1 MVSPP
6 HDTPLTRL
14 KPGVNES
21 PRPYFLCKAAHASR
35 PSAFGN
41 SSARGYKHFAP
52 PALRDS
58 MYSLMQL
65 RLAAREIFE
74 EALRTVDAG
83 KAVHQAIRIEGS
95 RIAIRNITVD
105 IGRRKI
111 YSIALGKAAAR
122 MGAAIDDALG
132 ERFTSGVITSN
143 AASLSQI
150 KLSSRWQQFHGGHP
164 QPNDQSLAAAA
175 ASFDLLDRA
184 NEEHALLI
192 FLVSGGGS
200 AMIEWPI
207 SQEISLADLRT
218 ANKVLVNCGASIS
231 EINSVRR
238 AFSAVKGGRLAER
251 APNSD
256 QITLIVSDV
265 PEGEERNVASGPT
278 VAPPPNAPDPRQVIA
293 RYDLHSKLPVTI
305 VRAIETAQPIN
316 LTTGAMREHFVL
328 LSNADALKAAADAA
342 HQRGFI
348 TELAPEISDQPIDRG
363 CDLLIKRLE
372 ALRAKHRRRDG
383 VVCVISGGEFA
394 CPVRG
399 NGIGGRNLETA
410 LRLARSPN
418 FSSPETVALCAGTDG
433 IDGNS
438 PAAGAIVD
446 STTRD
451 RANKIGLDAE
461 DFLQRSDSYS
471 YFVALGDVVATGA
484 TGANVRDIRI
494 LVAEAD
500 R

>member
-1 MVSPP
+1 MVN
-6 HDTPLTRL
+6 LT
-14 KPGVNES
+14 
-21 PRPYFLCKAAHASR
+21 
-35 PSAFGN
+35 
-41 SSARGYKHFAP
+41 
-52 PALRDS
+52 
-58 MYSLMQL
+58 QL
-65 RLAAREIFE
+65 RIAAREIFE

-83 KAVHQAIRIEGS
+83 KAVHQAIRVEGS

-105 IGRRKI
+105 IGKV
-111 YSIALGKAAAR
+111 YSIAIGKAAPK
-122 MGAAIDDALG
+122 MAAALDDALG
-132 ERFTSGVITSN
+132 ERFISGIITSN
-143 AASLSQI
+143 AATLSQI

-164 QPNDQSLAAAA
+164 QPNEQSLAAAA

-184 NEEHALLI
+184 NDERALLI

-238 AFSAVKGGRLAER
+238 AFSAVKGGRLFER
-251 APNSD
+251 APKSD

-278 VAPPPNAPDPRQVIA
+278 VAPPPDTPDPRQVIA

-305 VRAIETAQPIN
+305 IQAIETPQPVN
-316 LTTGAMREHFVL
+316 LTTSAMREHFVL

-342 HQRGFI
+342 RQRGFI
-348 TELAPEISDQPIDRG
+348 TEIAADISDQPIERG

-372 ALRAKHRRRDG
+372 ALRATHRNKPPDRLEAGLVQPVGASADSKHDGG
-383 VVCVISGGEFA
+383 VVCVISGGEFS

-399 NGIGGRNLETA
+399 DGIGGRNLETA

-418 FSSPETVALCAGTDG
+418 FSSSETVALCAGTDG

-446 STTRD
+446 STTMD

-461 DFLQRSDSYS
+461 DFLQRSDSYT

-484 TGANVRDIRI
+484 TGTNVRDIRI

>member
-1 MVSPP
+1 M
-6 HDTPLTRL
+6 TNLL
-14 KPGVNES
+14 
-21 PRPYFLCKAAHASR
+21 
-35 PSAFGN
+35 
-41 SSARGYKHFAP
+41 
-52 PALRDS
+52 
-58 MYSLMQL
+58 QL
-65 RLAAREIFE
+65 RLAVREIFDG
-74 EALRTVDAG
+74 ALRAVDPFAAMHA
-83 KAVHQAIRIEGS
+83 AVRTDTS
-95 RIAIRNITVD
+95 SLNIDVLSID
-105 IGRRKI
+105 VRDRKI
-111 YSIALGKAAAR
+111 YSIAIGKAAVR
-122 MGAAIDDALG
+122 MAAGLDEILD
-132 ERFTSGVITSN
+132 ERLISGVITSSAPLFN
-143 AASLSQI
+143 QT

-164 QPNDQSLAAAA
+164 QPNEQSLAAAQ
-175 ASFDLLDRA
+175 ASFDLLNRA
-184 NEEHALLI
+184 NNERALLI

-207 SQEISLADLRT
+207 NQEISLADLRT
-218 ANKVLVNCGASIS
+218 VNKVLVNCGASIS

-278 VAPPPNAPDPRQVIA
+278 VAPPPDTPDPRQVIA

-305 VRAIETAQPIN
+305 VQAIETPQPIN
-316 LTTGAMREHFVL
+316 FTTSAMREHFVL

-342 HQRGFI
+342 RQRGFI
-348 TELAPEISDQPIDRG
+348 TEIAPDISDQPIERG
-363 CDLLIKRLE
+363 CDLLTNRLE
-372 ALRAKHRRRDG
+372 ALCAKHRRRDG

-394 CPVRG
+394 CPVRAD
-399 NGIGGRNLETA
+399 GIGGRNLETA
-410 LRLARSPN
+410 LRLARSIN
-418 FSSPETVALCAGTDG
+418 LSSPETVALCAGTDG

-446 STTRD
+446 STTMD

-484 TGANVRDIRI
+484 TGTNVRDIRI
-494 LVAEAD
+494 LVAEVD